1 MVTEHSGWRIGTI
14 AGAAIKVKPGA
25 LLILVFFTFMT
36 VPIFQAGYFSPGE
49 VLTGAVLVAVLI
61 VASVFLHE
69 VSHLLVGRAFGVQA
83 NEIALTLMGG
93 HATFPQPFKKPWHG
107 AIVALCGPLIN
118 VVLAG
123 IFQVGTTLVSAGSAL
138 HAGFSVLV
146 TMNLALA
153 LFNLVPGLPLDGG
166 AALRDTL
173 WSITGSKLKATNI
186 VGTLGQVLA
195 VLIMLGAIAIPMARG
210 ALPNYTL
217 LLFAALVSGFLWV
230 GGRQSKRIQKE
241 YEWITSRTV
250 YEYLTRAFAVPESAT
265 VEDLDLLAQANPGV
279 TGVIFSHTNQP
290 IAYPVPQA
298 VAAVPAHM
306 RAATPIGAVSA
317 RLIAGSVI
325 QVDTP
330 ILTVFRTAHHLGA
343 SLPFFVVLD
352 GTSLV
357 GIMDA
362 QKSSTDTN

>member
-1 MVTEHSGWRIGTI
+1 MVKEHGGWRIGTI

-25 LLILVFFTFMT
+25 FLILVFFTFMT
-36 VPIFQAGYFSPGE
+36 VPIFQAGYFSATE

-83 NEIALTLMGG
+83 KEIALTLMGG
-93 HATFPQPFKKPWHG
+93 HATFPEPFKKPWHG

-118 VVLAG
+118 IVLAG
-123 IFQVGTTLVSAGSAL
+123 LFQVGTTLVSSGSAL
-138 HAGFSVLV
+138 NAGFSVLV

-153 LFNLVPGLPLDGG
+153 IFNVVPGLPLDGG
-166 AALRDTL
+166 AALRDIL
-173 WSITGSKLKATNI
+173 WSMTGSKLKATNI
-186 VGTLGQVLA
+186 VGTLGQILA
-195 VLIMLGAIAIPMARG
+195 ILIMLGAIAIPMARG

-217 LLFAALVSGFLWV
+217 LLFAALVAGFLWV
-230 GGRQSKRIQKE
+230 GGRQAKRIQKE

-250 YEYLTRAFAVPESAT
+250 YEYLARAYPIPESAT
-265 VEDLDLLAQANPGV
+265 VGDLDQLSRINPGV
-279 TGVIFSHTNQP
+279 TGIIFSSANEP

-298 VAAVPAHM
+298 VAAVPAHV
-306 RAATPIGAVSA
+306 RGLTPVGAVSA
-317 RLIAGSVI
+317 RLITGSVI

-343 SLPFFVVLD
+343 SLPFFVVLE

-362 QKSSTDTN
+362 QKSSSDPN